1 MSNSNFN
8 ITKVVVDPVSQE
20 ISSLEV
26 NGKPI
31 ETGSEPN
38 LQVGQLTNL
47 GPGIRGT
54 LDPFEGYDGFS
65 KVLYNTRVL
74 NLQDKDLGFVGAD
87 PITITADTGY
97 DGLASVSFWTESEI
111 FSRTINTRRYIGDA
125 GLSFATA
132 QNLEHI
138 WQYDATSGDW
148 KAVEFTKVID
158 SENELVTVTITD
170 SGYDFDWN
178 VE

>member
-8 ITKVVVDPVSQE
+8 ITKVTVDPVSQE
-20 ISSLEV
+20 ISSLEI
-26 NGKPI
+26 NGKPV
-31 ETGSEPN
+31 ETGGEAN
-38 LQVGQLTNL
+38 LQVGSINL
-47 GPGIRGT
+47 PVGTRGI
-54 LDPFEGYDGFS
+54 LLPDEGYDGFS
-65 KVLYNTRVL
+65 QVNYATQFP
-74 NLQDKDLGFVGAD
+74 NLQDKDLGFIGAD

-125 GLSFATA
+125 GLNFTA
-132 QNLEHI
+132 AQDLEHI

-148 KAVEFTKVID
+148 KAVAFTKVID

-170 SGYDFDWN
+170 SGYEFDWN